1 MFAGNSRVRFCNI
14 ALAIFIQITHTDYM
28 AKKFV
33 VWFKDVDR
41 EDIGIVGGKGANLGE
56 MTKAGFPVPNGFIVT
71 AQAYFH
77 FLDEAKLR
85 DDLAEL
91 LRGLNVNNSK
101 ELEHASVE
109 IQRRITRSQ
118 FPKDIA
124 TEVMR
129 AYFHLERGL
138 LKHPLVAVR
147 SSATAEDLPTASFA
161 GQQATFL
168 NVEGEANLLEK
179 VKEAW
184 ASLFTARAIFYRAT
198 NKFDHFKVGIAIPVQ
213 RMVQSQYSGVMFTLD
228 PVTNDKSK
236 VVVDAIYGLGE
247 MIVQGAVTPDHY
259 VVDKA
264 SEKILEKDINTQEK
278 IMTRKGVKTS
288 ISIIPKAKGS
298 KAKLTDSQILEV
310 ARLGKKLEK
319 HYFFPQ
325 DVEWAID
332 DNRVYIVQ
340 TRPVTTTGNK
350 QTTASQSISST
361 HEVYLKGD
369 AASPGIASGPVQIL
383 YSPKDLGKVRQGDIL
398 VAQMTNPDFVPA
410 MKKAVAIVTERGGR
424 TSHAAI
430 VSRELGIPAVV
441 GTTNA
446 MKTLKDG
453 VVITVNGS
461 TGEIYKGAVS
471 ISAPKPMS
479 IRPGERVK
487 TATKVYMNLAQA
499 GRAREVS
506 KFDADGV
513 GLLRAE
519 FIMASVGIH
528 PKKIIADKK
537 QQMFIDLVAGQIATI
552 TEAFSPRPVIYRTT
566 DFKTNEYR
574 NLKGGAAFEP
584 EEPNPMLGF
593 RGAARYIAN
602 PEVFELELEAIKTV
616 RNKMGHKNL
625 WIMIPFVRT
634 PHELAEVKKMVAASG
649 LARSSTFKLWMMVEI
664 PTNVI
669 RIEDFLEVGID
680 GVSIGS
686 NDLTMLT
693 MGTDRDNSEV
703 AHDFSEQDPSV
714 MWAFEKVIK
723 TCAKYNVTTSMCG
736 QAPSDYPELVEK
748 LVSWGITSVSVNPD
762 AVDHVRATVAAAEHR
777 VVSKR

>member
-1 MFAGNSRVRFCNI
+1 M
-14 ALAIFIQITHTDYM
+14 T
-28 AKKFV
+28 KKFV
-33 VWFKDVDR
+33 VWFKEVDR
-41 EDIGIVGGKGANLGE
+41 DDIGTVGGKGANLGE

-77 FLDEAKLR
+77 FLDEAHLR
-85 DDLAEL
+85 DDLADLLHGLDVSNSKQLAETGKAIRSLITRAKFPNDIASDVMKAYFKLDTGL
-91 LRGLNVNNSK
+91 LRHS
-101 ELEHASVE
+101 
-109 IQRRITRSQ
+109 
-118 FPKDIA
+118 P
-124 TEVMR
+124 
-129 AYFHLERGL
+129 
-138 LKHPLVAVR
+138 VAVR
-147 SSATAEDLPTASFA
+147 SSATAEDLPEASFA

-168 NVEGEANLLEK
+168 NVQGEANLLEK
-179 VKEAW
+179 IKEAW
-184 ASLFTARAIFYRAT
+184 ASLFTDRAIFYRAT
-198 NKFDHFKVGIAIPVQ
+198 HKFDHFKVGIAVPVQ
-213 RMVQSQYSGVMFTLD
+213 RMVQSDLSGIMFTID
-228 PVTNDKSK
+228 PVTNDKTK
-236 VVVDAIYGLGE
+236 VVVDGIFGLGE

-264 SEKILEKDINTQEK
+264 SEKILEKEVNIQEK
-278 IMTRKGVKTS
+278 IMTKRNGKTL
-288 ISIIPKAKGS
+288 ISPVPKSKGS
-298 KAKLTDSQILEV
+298 QAKLTDEQIIAL
-310 ARLGKKLEK
+310 AREGKKLEK

-325 DVEWAID
+325 DIEWAIEKGK
-332 DNRVYIVQ
+332 VYIVQ
-340 TRPVTTTGNK
+340 TRPVTTTK
-350 QTTASQSISST
+350 TKATSLQPTVSPK
-361 HEVYLKGD
+361 HEVFLKGD
-369 AASPGIASGPVQIL
+369 AASPGMASGPVQIL
-383 YSPKDLGKVRQGDIL
+383 YSPKDLGKVHPGDVL

-446 MKTLKDG
+446 MKSLKDNQ
-453 VVITVNGS
+453 VITVNGT
-461 TGEIYKGAVS
+461 TGEIYKGAVAITRPQS
-471 ISAPKPMS
+471 SMVSVGPK
-479 IRPGERVK
+479 VKLK
-487 TATKVYMNLAQA
+487 TATRVYMNLAQA
-499 GRAREVS
+499 GRAKEVS
-506 KFDADGV
+506 TLGADGV

-537 QQMFIDLVAGQIATI
+537 QQMFIDLVAGQIASI
-552 TEAFSPRPVIYRTT
+552 AEAFAPRPVVYRTT

-602 PEVFELELEAIKTV
+602 PDVFELELEAIKTV
-616 RNKMGHKNL
+616 RNKMGLKNL

-634 PHELAEVKKMVAASG
+634 PEELAEVKKMVSASG

-664 PTNVI
+664 PTNVL

-703 AHDFSEQDPSV
+703 AHDFSETDPSLL
-714 MWAFEKVIK
+714 WSFEKVIR
-723 TCAKYNVTTSMCG
+723 TCAKKGVTTSMCG
-736 QAPSDYPELVEK
+736 QAPSDSAELVEK
-748 LVSWGITSVSVNPD
+748 LVSWGITSISVNAD
-762 AVDHVRATVAAAEHR
+762 AVDHVRATVAAAEQR
-777 VVSKR
+777 LVSRK

>member
-1 MFAGNSRVRFCNI
+1 MP
-14 ALAIFIQITHTDYM
+14 
-28 AKKFV
+28 KKFV
-33 VWFKDVDR
+33 VWFKEVDKQ
-41 EDIGIVGGKGANLGE
+41 DIGVVGGKGANLGE

-77 FLDEAKLR
+77 FLDEAHLR
-85 DDLAEL
+85 DDLSDL
-91 LRGLNVNNSK
+91 LHGLDVNNSK
-101 ELEHASVE
+101 ELEKTSVE
-109 IQRRITRSQ
+109 IQRRITRSE
-118 FPKDIA
+118 FPRDIA

-129 AYFHLERGL
+129 AYFNLERGI

-168 NVEGEANLLEK
+168 NVQGEANLLEK

-213 RMVQSQYSGVMFTLD
+213 LMVQSDYSGVMFTLD

-259 VVDKA
+259 VVEK
-264 SEKILEKDINTQEK
+264 STEKILEKEVNTQEK
-278 IMTRKGVKTS
+278 IMTRRGAKTTVS
-288 ISIIPKAKGS
+288 SIPKAKGS
-298 KAKLTDSQILEV
+298 KAKLTDAQIV
-310 ARLGKKLEK
+310 AVAKLGKKLEK

-332 DNRVYIVQ
+332 DNTVYIVQ
-340 TRPVTTTGNK
+340 TRPVTTTGTSK
-350 QTTASQSISST
+350 SRTVQSVAAK
-361 HEVYLKGD
+361 HDVFLKGD

-383 YSPKDLGKVRQGDIL
+383 YSPKDLGKVHEGDVL

-446 MKTLKDG
+446 MKTLKDNM
-453 VVITVNGS
+453 VITVNGA

-471 ISAPKPMS
+471 VSQGPTKQSM
-479 IRPGERVK
+479 RPREK
-487 TATKVYMNLAQA
+487 IHTATKVYMNLAQA
-499 GRAREVS
+499 GRAHEVS

-528 PKKIIADKK
+528 PKKIIEDKK
-537 QQMFIDLVAGQIATI
+537 QHMFIDLVASQIATI
-552 TEAFSPRPVIYRTT
+552 TESFSPRPVVYRTT

-634 PHELAEVKKMVAASG
+634 PQELAEVKKMVAASG
-649 LARSSTFKLWMMVEI
+649 LSRSSTFKLWMMVEI

-703 AHDFSEQDPSV
+703 AHDFSEMDPSV

-723 TCAKYNVTTSMCG
+723 TCAKNGVTTSMCG
-736 QAPSDYPELVEK
+736 QAPSDYPDLVEK

-762 AVDHVRATVAAAEHR
+762 AVDHVRDTVAAAER
-777 VVSKR
+777 RLVARK

>member
-1 MFAGNSRVRFCNI
+1 M
-14 ALAIFIQITHTDYM
+14 T
-28 AKKFV
+28 KKFV
-33 VWFKDVDR
+33 VWFKEVDR
-41 EDIGIVGGKGANLGE
+41 DDIGTVGGKGANLGE

-77 FLDEAKLR
+77 FLDEAHLR
-85 DDLAEL
+85 DDLADLLHGLDVSNSKQLAETGKAIRSLITRAKFPDDIASDVMKAYFKLDTGL
-91 LRGLNVNNSK
+91 LRHS
-101 ELEHASVE
+101 
-109 IQRRITRSQ
+109 
-118 FPKDIA
+118 P
-124 TEVMR
+124 
-129 AYFHLERGL
+129 
-138 LKHPLVAVR
+138 VAVR
-147 SSATAEDLPTASFA
+147 SSATAEDLPEASFA

-168 NVEGEANLLEK
+168 NVQGEANLLEK
-179 VKEAW
+179 IKEAW
-184 ASLFTARAIFYRAT
+184 ASLFTDRAIFYRAT
-198 NKFDHFKVGIAIPVQ
+198 HKFDHFKVGIAVPVQ
-213 RMVQSQYSGVMFTLD
+213 RMVQSDLSGIMFTID
-228 PVTNDKSK
+228 PVTNDKTK
-236 VVVDAIYGLGE
+236 VVVDGIFGLGE

-264 SEKILEKDINTQEK
+264 SEKILEKEVNIQEK
-278 IMTRKGVKTS
+278 IMTKRNGKTL
-288 ISIIPKAKGS
+288 ISPVPKSKGS
-298 KAKLTDSQILEV
+298 QAKLTDEQIIAL
-310 ARLGKKLEK
+310 AREGKKLEK

-325 DVEWAID
+325 DIEWAIEKGK
-332 DNRVYIVQ
+332 VYIVQ
-340 TRPVTTTGNK
+340 TRPVTTTK
-350 QTTASQSISST
+350 TKATSLQPTVSPK
-361 HEVYLKGD
+361 HEVFLKGD
-369 AASPGIASGPVQIL
+369 AASPGMASGPVQIL
-383 YSPKDLGKVRQGDIL
+383 YSPKDLGKVHPGDVL

-446 MKTLKDG
+446 MKSLKDNQ
-453 VVITVNGS
+453 VITVNGT
-461 TGEIYKGAVS
+461 TGEIYKGAVAITRPQS
-471 ISAPKPMS
+471 SMVSAGPK
-479 IRPGERVK
+479 VKLK
-487 TATKVYMNLAQA
+487 TATRVYMNLAQA
-499 GRAREVS
+499 GRAKEVS
-506 KFDADGV
+506 TLGADGV

-537 QQMFIDLVAGQIATI
+537 QQMFIDLVAGQIASI
-552 TEAFSPRPVIYRTT
+552 AEAFAPRPVVYRTT

-602 PEVFELELEAIKTV
+602 PDVFELELEAIKTV
-616 RNKMGHKNL
+616 RNKMGLKNL

-634 PHELAEVKKMVAASG
+634 PEELAEVKKMVSASG

-664 PTNVI
+664 PTNVL

-703 AHDFSEQDPSV
+703 AHDFSETDPSLL
-714 MWAFEKVIK
+714 WSFEKVIR
-723 TCAKYNVTTSMCG
+723 TCAKKGVTTSMCG
-736 QAPSDYPELVEK
+736 QAPSDSAELVEK
-748 LVSWGITSVSVNPD
+748 LVSWGITSISVNAD
-762 AVDHVRATVAAAEHR
+762 AVDHVRATVAAAEQR
-777 VVSKR
+777 LVSRK